1 MKHQIEF
8 EPALSNFLD
17 ESFSNGSGDKPKKTK
32 KTKEPKQKK
41 VKKSKTS
48 SRSDDTYVSRSREGS
63 DREDERGTDADT
75 TSSSG
80 SSKPKLTAEQI
91 QQGVDVAT
99 QVGGIVSQ
107 LPKNQAKKDLKAV
120 CGRRPLLRKK
130 RANWDKC
137 VAEYNQQ
144 KNQAPQQQET
154 NYTPSNNKPE
164 PDEKKFYQKPLFIG
178 GVVLVLAVGGF
189 FAYKKF
195 FNKAPVAV
203 PSV

>member
-17 ESFSNGSGDKPKKTK
+17 ESFSNGSGDKPKKSK
-32 KTKEPKQKK
+32 KAKEPKQKK

-48 SRSDDTYVSRSREGS
+48 SRSDDTYVGRSREGS
-63 DREDERGTDADT
+63 NRESERGTDEDT
-75 TSSSG
+75 TS

-107 LPKNQAKKDLKAV
+107 LPKNQSKKDLKSV

-130 RANWDKC
+130 RAEWDKC
-137 VAEYNQQ
+137 AAEYTRS
-144 KNQAPQQQET
+144 KNQPIESKYQPTQSSVE
-154 NYTPSNNKPE
+154 TPSDVT
-164 PDEKKFYQKPLFIG
+164 DEKKFYQQPLFIG

-195 FNKAPVAV
+195 FKKTPVAV